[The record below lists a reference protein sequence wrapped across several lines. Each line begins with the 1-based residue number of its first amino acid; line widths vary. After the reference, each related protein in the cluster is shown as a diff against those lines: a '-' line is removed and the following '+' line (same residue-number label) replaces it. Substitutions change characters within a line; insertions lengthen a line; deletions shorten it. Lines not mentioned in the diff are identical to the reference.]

1 MIMTLTV
8 AETPSKRARS
18 SRSRKIARIAFTG
31 AAFALLASPALAQ
44 AAGGADATTLLQNIV
59 TYLTGSVARLLA
71 IIAIV
76 VVGIVWMFGLFDL
89 RRAALVVL
97 GIIVVFGA
105 AQIVTTLTGGAA
117 A

>member
-1 MIMTLTV
+1 MTSSITTV
-8 AETPSKRARS
+8 PPRRAPS
-18 SRSRKIARIAFTG
+18 SRSRKIARIAFIG
-31 AAFALLASPALAQ
+31 AALALLASPALAQ
-44 AAGGADATTLLQNIV
+44 AAGGSDATTLLQNIV